1 MCTYIFLPKQ
11 LLILGE
17 VGHLGILFASL
28 YVCVMYI
35 HKRVRLY
42 ELVCHQNS
50 NLNFFSILIL
60 SDLIIIKIQ
69 FIKISRVV
77 LFVAEDN
84 LS

>member
-1 MCTYIFLPKQ
+1 MCTYIFLSKQ

-50 NLNFFSILIL
+50 NFFSILIL